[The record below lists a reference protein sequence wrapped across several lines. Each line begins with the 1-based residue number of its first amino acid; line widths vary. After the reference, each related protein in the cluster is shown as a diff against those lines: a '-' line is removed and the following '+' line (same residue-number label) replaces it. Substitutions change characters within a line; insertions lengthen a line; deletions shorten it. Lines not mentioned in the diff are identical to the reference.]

1 MDARLLR
8 DERPME
14 IERPRG
20 TEQSWMASTSDDD
33 REKVDCI
40 RIMKEIPNG
49 AENTGDSPL
58 VLSSLFS
65 PLFLPGRNDAIV
77 TGLES
82 FAAAV
87 GSTR

>member
-1 MDARLLR
+1 
-8 DERPME
+8 
-14 IERPRG
+14 
-20 TEQSWMASTSDDD
+20 MASTSDDD
-33 REKVDCI
+33 REKVDCV

-58 VLSSLFS
+58 A
-65 PLFLPGRNDAIV
+65 LFLTFLTLFLAPGKNDSIV
-77 TGLES
+77 TGLGS